1 MFLIKFLGWIFFRP
15 FQIMIFPMIPCLTVN
30 QFLIAFLT
38 TCPNYI
44 ISRMN
49 HFDVV
54 IVGLGAVGS
63 ATLYQLS
70 GTGRKILGIDRFD
83 PPHTLGSSH
92 GETRITRLAV
102 GEVAEYVSL
111 ARRSHEIWK
120 ELEGKTGDQIYFPV
134 GGILMDSGI
143 QPWGKHGA
151 KGFFE
156 RTLSYA
162 KQFNV
167 RHEAFDSA
175 QLKKRYS
182 HFELPESGEAYFEY
196 EAGFLKPELAIE
208 TQLTLAKENGAE
220 ILTNS
225 PVLDIQK
232 IPGGGIKLIL
242 EGKEI
247 SAEKVLIS
255 AGGWV
260 KDFLTEDEK
269 REFKICRQVLH
280 WIEISSDQWKNH
292 PVFMWGFGP
301 APEDFIYGFPSLDGE
316 TVKMATESF
325 VETSHPDI
333 LNREVSPE
341 EQKRFWEEK
350 VNGKI
355 SGLKSNILKSMVCF
369 YTVTEDAKFV
379 IRPIGGMEEVLMV
392 SACSGHGFKHSAAL
406 GELLKDRLVND

>member
-1 MFLIKFLGWIFFRP
+1 
-15 FQIMIFPMIPCLTVN
+15 
-30 QFLIAFLT
+30 
-38 TCPNYI
+38 
-44 ISRMN
+44 MN

-54 IVGLGAVGS
+54 VVGLGAVGS
-63 ATLYQLS
+63 AALYQLS
-70 GTGRKILGIDRFD
+70 GTGKKVLGIDRFD
-83 PPHTLGSSH
+83 PPHAMGSSH

-102 GEVAEYVSL
+102 GEGAEYVSL

-120 ELEGKTGDQIYFPV
+120 DLEAKTGKQIYFSV

-151 KGFFE
+151 EGFFD

-162 KQFNV
+162 KEFDV
-167 RHEAFDSA
+167 RHEILDSS

-182 HFELPESGEAYFEY
+182 HFVLGESGKAYFED
-196 EAGFLKPELAIE
+196 EAGYLKPELAIE
-208 TQLTLAKENGAE
+208 SQLTRAKINEVE

-242 EGKEI
+242 KEKEI
-247 SAEKVLIS
+247 SAGRVLLS

-260 KDFLTEDEK
+260 KDFLQESEK
-269 REFKICRQVLH
+269 QEFKICRQVLH
-280 WIEISSDQWKNH
+280 WVETSSEDWKEY

-301 APEDFIYGFPSLDGE
+301 SPEDFVYGFPSLDGK

-325 VETSHPDI
+325 VETSHPDE
-333 LNREVSPE
+333 LNWEVSQE
-341 EQKRFWEEK
+341 EQKQFWEEK
-350 VNGKI
+350 VKGKI
-355 SGLKSNILKSMVCF
+355 SGLKPNILKSMVCF
-369 YTVTEDAKFV
+369 YTVTQDAKFV
-379 IRPIGGMEEVLMV
+379 IRPFVGMEEVLIV

-406 GELLKDRLVND
+406 GELLKDRLINQ